1 MDIFRSFSPLH
12 CKLIHHPVA
21 RVSVIAK
28 DMCEWMVG
36 LFTYLPALNLAE
48 MKKFLKWLSHH
59 IANINGHSPPDGA
72 VRCRHTSSGCLS
84 TPLSN

>member
-28 DMCEWMVG
+28 YMCEWMVG

-48 MKKFLKWLSHH
+48 IKEFMK
-59 IANINGHSPPDGA
+59 
-72 VRCRHTSSGCLS
+72 
-84 TPLSN
+84 